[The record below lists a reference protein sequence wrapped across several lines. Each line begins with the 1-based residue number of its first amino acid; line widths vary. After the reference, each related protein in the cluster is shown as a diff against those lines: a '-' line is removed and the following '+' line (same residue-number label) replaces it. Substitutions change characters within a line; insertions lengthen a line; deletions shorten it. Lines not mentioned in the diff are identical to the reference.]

1 MALVEKNTVGAF
13 SGIDRNAYKV
23 ACGYVNKFKKTK
35 KSHIL
40 EISNFVYEGEKA
52 LIKGELNEFGKL
64 LNETWIVK
72 KSLSR
77 SISNPVIDEIYDF
90 AIQNGALGGKLLG
103 AGGGGF
109 LLFYVPYSRQKNI
122 LKHFR
127 KLITV
132 PFNFTKD
139 GSTIM
144 FKNVDNKII

>member
-1 MALVEKNTVGAF
+1 M
-13 SGIDRNAYKV
+13 
-23 ACGYVNKFKKTK
+23 
-35 KSHIL
+35 
-40 EISNFVYEGEKA
+40 
-52 LIKGELNEFGKL
+52 
-64 LNETWIVK
+64 

-77 SISNPVIDEIYDF
+77 SISNPVIDEIYDL
-90 AIQNGALGGKLLG
+90 AIQKGALGGKLLG

-109 LLFYVPYSRQKNI
+109 LLFYVPYSRQKNL

-127 KLITV
+127 KFITV